1 MSLTAEARALESRE
15 TEQDKDKSDRQGVVN
30 PLTQEVEGGR
40 SGVQSSRFR
49 YKVNLMSAWVTKD
62 PVSKKIKN
70 KTKQK
75 LSNKDQR
82 RAGSLQGSIGRIPQS
97 KVS

>member
-40 SGVQSSRFR
+40 
-49 YKVNLMSAWVTKD
+49 
-62 PVSKKIKN
+62 
-70 KTKQK
+70 
-75 LSNKDQR
+75 
-82 RAGSLQGSIGRIPQS
+82 
-97 KVS
+97 